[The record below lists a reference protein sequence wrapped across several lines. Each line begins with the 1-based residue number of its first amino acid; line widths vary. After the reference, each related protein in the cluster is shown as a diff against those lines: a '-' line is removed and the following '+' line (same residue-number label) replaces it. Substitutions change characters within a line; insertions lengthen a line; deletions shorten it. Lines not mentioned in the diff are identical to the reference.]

1 MAAVRLYTG
10 SCGRRRAPRGRMS
23 PNKGPP
29 PPEAEGWAG
38 APPYGAIDP
47 ARAGSAG
54 PVKGMDSS
62 QATP

>member
-1 MAAVRLYTG
+1 
-10 SCGRRRAPRGRMS
+10 MS
-23 PNKGPP
+23 PNQGPP

-38 APPYGAIDP
+38 APPYDAIDP